1 MMDVSVLVMAAAS
14 SCLMLSQPDQ
24 RAYCL
29 AKENQ
34 RATDCASIA
43 DSDLR
48 IRCRV
53 ELGQDKS
60 QCVALADRTER
71 AMCQAGSSS
80 SVRK

>member
-1 MMDVSVLVMAAAS
+1 MMDGTTTIWMAAAS
-14 SCLMLSQPDQ
+14 TCLMLSQPDD

-34 RATDCASIA
+34 RSTDCASISN
-43 DSDLR
+43 SDLR

-60 QCVALADRTER
+60 QCVSIADRTER
-71 AMCQAGSSS
+71 AMCLAGAA
-80 SVRK
+80 RKGR

>member
-1 MMDVSVLVMAAAS
+1 MTGAATMWLAAAS
-14 SCLMLSQPDQ
+14 ACLMLSQPDQ

-34 RATDCASIA
+34 RPTDCAAIVN
-43 DSDLR
+43 SDLR

-60 QCVALADRTER
+60 QCMSIADRTER
-71 AMCQAGSSS
+71 ALCQAASSS
-80 SVRK
+80 IRR